1 MNVEKMLNFVE
12 RYYFFNTHNLLVS
25 NIFRIFAVVFCVS
38 YVKIQK
44 NWFILVHFTK
54 RLFSYIFCVI
64 RLPVFWHWHHP
75 LLSF

>member
-25 NIFRIFAVVFCVS
+25 NIFRIFAPRFCIS

-44 NWFILVHFTK
+44 NRFILVLRFIALTVSW
-54 RLFSYIFCVI
+54 R
-64 RLPVFWHWHHP
+64 WHHP
-75 LLSF
+75 LLNF